1 MEKTY
6 ENENAKIS
14 LLAAIAAM
22 DAVGSALRA
31 SIETNNKSMA
41 LNALDIWRTGRNM
54 LETAVNQIE
63 SK

>member
-22 DAVGSALRA
+22 DAVGSAMRA

-41 LNALDIWRTGRNM
+41 MNALDI
-54 LETAVNQIE
+54 
-63 SK
+63 